1 MLTASGAI
9 EEKERFMA
17 EGVELIQRFYDEVI
31 GQGNVQSIDEL
42 VTEDVVDHEPFP
54 GQADG
59 IEGVRQFAET
69 MKEAFSDVRATLG
82 PTLESGDL
90 ASAHVTLTGRHTG
103 EFMGV
108 PASDKQFEIESIDM
122 IRIEDG
128 KCAEHWGVT
137 DNMALMQQIGAIPE
151 PAQA

>member
-1 MLTASGAI
+1 VDCRGEI
-9 EEKERFMA
+9 EEKESSMA
-17 EGVELIQRFYDEVI
+17 EGVELIRRFYEEVL
-31 GQGNVQSIDEL
+31 GQGNIELIGEL
-42 VTEDVVDHEPFP
+42 VTDDVVDHEPFP
-54 GQADG
+54 GQPDG
-59 IEGVRQFAET
+59 IEGVRQFAE
-69 MKEAFSDVRATLG
+69 MMSSAFSDVRATIG
-82 PTLESGDL
+82 PSLESGEL

-108 PASDKQFEIESIDM
+108 PATDKQFEIESIDI
-122 IRIEDG
+122 IRFENG

>member
-1 MLTASGAI
+1 
-9 EEKERFMA
+9 MA

-31 GQGNVQSIDEL
+31 SEGNVDKVGEL
-42 VTEDVVDHEPFP
+42 VVDDVVDHERIP

-59 IEGVRQFAET
+59 IEGVKQFAET
-69 MKEAFSDVRATLG
+69 MRSAFSDISATIG
-82 PTLESGDL
+82 PSLESVDL

-108 PASDKQFEIESIDM
+108 PATDKEFEIESIDM
-122 IRIEDG
+122 IRFADG
-128 KCAEHWGVT
+128 KCVEHWGVT
-137 DNMALMQQIGAIPE
+137 DLIALMQQIGAIPE

>member
-1 MLTASGAI
+1 MVDGAS
-9 EEKERFMA
+9 EEKEKFMA
-17 EGVELIQRFYDEVI
+17 EGVELIQRFYEEVLSNGNTEVI
-31 GQGNVQSIDEL
+31 GDL

-54 GQADG
+54 GQPDG
-59 IEGVRQFAET
+59 IEGVRQFAA
-69 MKEAFSDVRATLG
+69 MMAAAFSDVKATLG
-82 PTLESGDL
+82 PSLESGDL
-90 ASAHVTLTGRHTG
+90 ASAQVTITGRHTG

-108 PASDKQFEIESIDM
+108 PASDKQFEIEAIDM

>member
-1 MLTASGAI
+1 MVEGAS
-9 EEKERFMA
+9 EEKEKFMA
-17 EGVELIQRFYDEVI
+17 EGVDLIRRFYEEVLSNGNTEVI
-31 GQGNVQSIDEL
+31 GDL
-42 VTEDVVDHEPFP
+42 VTDDVVDHEPFP
-54 GQADG
+54 GQPDG
-59 IEGVRQFAET
+59 IEGVRQFAA
-69 MKEAFSDVRATLG
+69 MMAAAFSDVKATLG
-82 PTLESGDL
+82 PSLESGDL
-90 ASAHVTLTGRHTG
+90 ASAQVTITGRHTG

-108 PASDKQFEIESIDM
+108 PASDKQFEIEAIDL